1 MYGEFVRYHREHNF
15 KGEEVISVQ
24 EKANPAIVAGA
35 VVFLLF
41 LIGFL
46 GWKFMG
52 PGAKD
57 TNKNPYGNM
66 AGSHGPPAQ
75 FMPKSGGGSMES
87 NHYGSPDHN
96 GSPEAGSPGSGS
108 PGSGSPGSGSP
119 NTGG

>member
-1 MYGEFVRYHREHNF
+1 
-15 KGEEVISVQ
+15 VQ

-35 VVFLLF
+35 VVVLLL

-66 AGSHGPPAQ
+66 AGSHGPPLQ
-75 FMPKSGGGSMES
+75 YMPKSGGGTMEPNHNGS
-87 NHYGSPDHN
+87 PEHYGSPDSSP
-96 GSPEAGSPGSGS
+96 GSGSPGSGS